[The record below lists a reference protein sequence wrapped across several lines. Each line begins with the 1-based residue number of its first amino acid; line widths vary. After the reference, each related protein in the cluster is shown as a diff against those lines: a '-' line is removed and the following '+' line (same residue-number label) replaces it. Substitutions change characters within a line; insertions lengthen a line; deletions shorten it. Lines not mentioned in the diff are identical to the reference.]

1 MSNQTT
7 LPSGEIVFDPCG
19 TVVAPMVDLAP
30 RLETLAGVRLGILD
44 NSKWNGS
51 KLLRA
56 ISALLK
62 EQQGIDTVTFYKKES
77 FSRIATE
84 ELIGQIASQND
95 AVITA
100 IGD

>member
-1 MSNQTT
+1 MRKR
-7 LPSGEIVFDPCG
+7 LASGQIVYDPRG
-19 TVVAPMVDLAP
+19 AVTPEPTDLAVRFS
-30 RLETLAGVRLGILD
+30 RLEGIRLGILD

>member
-1 MSNQTT
+1 MKKR
-7 LPSGEIVFDPCG
+7 LASGQIVYDPRG
-19 TVVAPMVDLAP
+19 TVTPQPTDLAV
-30 RLETLAGVRLGILD
+30 RLNGWEGIRLGILD

-84 ELIGQIASQND
+84 ELIGQIACRND